1 MPEMGMKFKHLG
13 IVAHPRT
20 LRNLL
25 LKFLYIQNM
34 PENLEIWHGV
44 ISWYYHAVVKKL
56 AE

>member
-1 MPEMGMKFKHLG
+1 MKFKHLG